1 MFFRGHSDCLD
12 YIVPDTLNNYSCRQE
27 HNFGDNRGTRAGRGN
42 INDFWENNMKWG
54 CGVLF
59 LSALFTA
66 FATLAAAQQ
75 GDKQAAPATAP
86 RESGQIFT
94 KPVLVKGSPTNLS
107 AFDVSWNDNS
117 AQRYYLADRTN
128 NAIDLVD
135 SATDTFLGFIGRG
148 HYTGNRPC
156 PGQPKELRH
165 CAGPNGV
172 VTDNLG
178 HVWAGDGD
186 GNIIEADAAKPGTDI
201 IRSIPTGG
209 KGRVDEMSYDPIDHI
224 LMVEN
229 DGDSPPF
236 LTFISVIDGSVL
248 GRYVYPIDQDGMEQ
262 SVWVRQTGLFYQ
274 NVPGKKNRVDVFD
287 PHRLLNPVES
297 FPVECTGGL
306 LGLTVSG
313 LTVGPNGR
321 LMTVCGSV
329 GGVAIDSGTGRIRT
343 IIPEGA
349 DADEVWYDPGSNN
362 YYYSRPGASEG
373 VAVVNAAA
381 EKFVT
386 NIPLGSHSVAV
397 NASNKH
403 IFVPV
408 AGKGIF
414 VVAPRKRSVK
424 I

>member
-1 MFFRGHSDCLD
+1 MSATRLRICA
-12 YIVPDTLNNYSCRQE
+12 IVC
-27 HNFGDNRGTRAGRGN
+27 
-42 INDFWENNMKWG
+42 
-54 CGVLF
+54 
-59 LSALFTA
+59 SAL
-66 FATLAAAQQ
+66 LAAVGSVRLSSGQTPPSTRSTQ
-75 GDKQAAPATAP
+75 STPAAAAP

-94 KPVLVKGSPTNLS
+94 EPVLVKGSPTNLR
-107 AFDVSWNDNS
+107 AFDVSWNDNA

-135 SATDTFLGFIGRG
+135 SAADTFLGFIGQG
-148 HYTGNRPC
+148 HYTGSRPC

-186 GNIIEADAAKPGTDI
+186 GNIIEADAAKPGTAI

-209 KGRVDEMSYDPIDHI
+209 KGRVDEMAYDPIDRI
-224 LMVEN
+224 LLAEN
-229 DGDSPPF
+229 DGDSPPRI
-236 LTFISVIDGSVL
+236 TFISVTNGTVL
-248 GRYVYPIDQDGMEQ
+248 GHYVYPAEQDGMEQ
-262 SVWVRQTGLFYQ
+262 PAWVGQTGLFYQ
-274 NVPGKKNRVDVFD
+274 NVPGKKNRIDVFD
-287 PHRLLNPVES
+287 PHKLPNPVKS

-313 LTVGPNGR
+313 LAVGPNGH

-329 GGVAIDSGTGRIRT
+329 GGVSIDPKTGKILKT
-343 IIPEGA
+343 VPQGA

-362 YYYSRPGASEG
+362 YYFSRTAASGG
-373 VAVVNAAA
+373 VSVVNGTT
-381 EKFVT
+381 EKFVA

-414 VVAPRKRSVK
+414 VVAAKT
-424 I
+424 